1 MRFNSIT
8 LLLLVLL
15 LVTTVQSQQS
25 PFTVASIKPYDKAVP
40 GQIMEV
46 LIEGLTPGA
55 EPEILPETDF
65 KIEVLQDGV
74 SQKAKVRLT
83 KFTMVPQMNSDPSN
97 NNPTIAGLQMRAYES
112 VSFVVPKGLHPGV
125 AELVVKYKGKRA
137 NSINLQIIEK
147 PLRPLVG
154 TSMLAVTGMMANQPI
169 KLEGNDLGWRLER
182 GATAKVSVN
191 PLVDPDDPNA
201 AVLIRFKQG
210 DNDYDAVTRV
220 VTTPAKT
227 FNRNGG
233 VGFMVAREELEV
245 DVPSALTLGK
255 VVVEV
260 RLKAND
266 QVSEPNVL
274 TATIT
279 DMTRAAEAPNL
290 SAPRV
295 LSVSPKRV
303 GAGQLLLI
311 SIDKRRALEPSPKET
326 RVIIEQ
332 DQARYLASIEQN
344 SFLSASK
351 ESDAPVAL
359 FVRPT
364 RELIGRVQIRVLNP
378 LREQTGISEPV
389 TVEIV
394 DQVLP
399 PELIGVSESTDADL
413 QRLKQMYE
421 TQKQAGNEFPA
432 YDPESRYL
440 TIRAQGIDSNPQFIR
455 VTLEHADQKFTLARD
470 DYSSFSGEVLI
481 VRLPDALTGG
491 VVKVT
496 IENSDGERYS
506 TPVSKSFV
514 LQPRQ

>member
-1 MRFNSIT
+1 
-8 LLLLVLL
+8 
-15 LVTTVQSQQS
+15 
-25 PFTVASIKPYDKAVP
+25 
-40 GQIMEV
+40 
-46 LIEGLTPGA
+46 
-55 EPEILPETDF
+55 
-65 KIEVLQDGV
+65 
-74 SQKAKVRLT
+74 
-83 KFTMVPQMNSDPSN
+83 
-97 NNPTIAGLQMRAYES
+97 
-112 VSFVVPKGLHPGV
+112 
-125 AELVVKYKGKRA
+125 
-137 NSINLQIIEK
+137 
-147 PLRPLVG
+147 
-154 TSMLAVTGMMANQPI
+154 
-169 KLEGNDLGWRLER
+169 
-182 GATAKVSVN
+182 
-191 PLVDPDDPNA
+191 
-201 AVLIRFKQG
+201 
-210 DNDYDAVTRV
+210 
-220 VTTPAKT
+220 
-227 FNRNGG
+227 
-233 VGFMVAREELEV
+233 MVAREELEV

-266 QVSEPNVL
+266 QVSDPNVL

-279 DMTRAAEAPNL
+279 DMTRATEAPYL

-295 LSVSPKRV
+295 LSLSPKRV

-344 SFLSASK
+344 PFLSASK
-351 ESDAPVAL
+351 ESDTPVAL

-378 LREQTGISEPV
+378 LRGQTGVSEPV

-421 TQKQAGNEFPA
+421 TQKQAGNEFAA
-432 YDPESRYL
+432 YDPDNRYL

-455 VTLEHADQKFTLARD
+455 VTLEHADQKFTLSRD

-481 VRLPDALTGG
+481 VRLPDELIGG